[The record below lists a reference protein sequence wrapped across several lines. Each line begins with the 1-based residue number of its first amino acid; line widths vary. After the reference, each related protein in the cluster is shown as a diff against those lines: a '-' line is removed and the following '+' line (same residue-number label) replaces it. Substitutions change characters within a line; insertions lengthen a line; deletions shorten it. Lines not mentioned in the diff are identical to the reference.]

1 MHIIKTGHKNNSSL
15 KSFFLHIFQDHLFE
29 NAATLSYYFLFSV
42 FPMAIFVS
50 AAFSNLNISTE
61 SLSYLSRII
70 PEQILS
76 LFQSY
81 LKETTLGNTP
91 TLIFVG
97 SLLTIYSVGKV
108 IQTMKRKFRLS
119 YKVDPQI
126 SFVKEWC
133 VSLVFVVLFLV
144 SFYATL
150 ILIVIGNN
158 IIHWLSLI
166 LPGIGNIL
174 PFVHFIRYAT
184 VAAYLG
190 FVLFGLYYILP
201 GVKQKILFIFPGTI
215 FALLGWIVMSWLF
228 SFYFNRINDYTSLYG
243 SLSTIIAL
251 LTWLFLLNTILL
263 LGARIN
269 SYIYLLDSGK
279 NHD

>member
-61 SLSYLSRII
+61 SISYLSRII

-81 LKETTLGNTP
+81 LKETSLGNTP

-119 YKVDPQI
+119 YKVDPKI
-126 SFVKEWC
+126 SMMKEWSI
-133 VSLVFVVLFLV
+133 SLVFVVLFLV

-150 ILIVIGNN
+150 ILIVIGNT
-158 IIHWLSLI
+158 IIRWILLI
-166 LPGIGNIL
+166 LPVVENIL
-174 PFVHFIRYAT
+174 PFVHFLRYAT

-201 GVKQKILFIFPGTI
+201 GVKQKMLYIFPGTI
-215 FALLGWIVMSWLF
+215 FSLLGWIIMSWLF

-269 SYIYLLDSGK
+269 SYIYLLDTGRL
-279 NHD
+279 HD